1 MPPHARIIGDVHLL
15 NATSDPI
22 DTRLSFEVYAIP
34 TDQVRVP
41 LQPMAFTNTALDIA
55 PQTRTRAR
63 MQCATP
69 QPDFDVYYV
78 LPHYHELGIGMDIDI
93 AGGPM
98 DKTELF
104 ASPSLYGEPS
114 GRSYDPPFAVLG
126 AAGLAITCEYEN
138 PGSTTV
144 AYGTGDQ
151 EMCVTL
157 IYTSGRKAGGMAA
170 ANLTVQD
177 SGGVHETDG
186 FCLSIGQ

>member
-1 MPPHARIIGDVHLL
+1 
-15 NATSDPI
+15 
-22 DTRLSFEVYAIP
+22 
-34 TDQVRVP
+34 
-41 LQPMAFTNTALDIA
+41 MAFTNTALDIA
-55 PQTRTRAR
+55 PLTRTRAR

-78 LPHYHELGIGMDIDI
+78 LPHYHELGIAMGIDV

-114 GRSYDPPFAVLG
+114 GRSYDPPFAVRG

-138 PGSTTV
+138 PRSTSV
-144 AYGTGDQ
+144 AYGIGNQ

-157 IYTSGRKAGGMAA
+157 IYTSGRKADGMAA
-170 ANLTVQD
+170 ANLTVQEV
-177 SGGVHETDG
+177 SGVHEADG
-186 FCLSIGQ
+186 FCLSIGR